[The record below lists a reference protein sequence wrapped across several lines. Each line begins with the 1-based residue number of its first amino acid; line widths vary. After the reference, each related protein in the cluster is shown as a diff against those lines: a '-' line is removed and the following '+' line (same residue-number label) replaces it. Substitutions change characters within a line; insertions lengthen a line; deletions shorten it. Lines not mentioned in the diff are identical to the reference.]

1 MQQGIILVAVKHIL
15 GFTIILLFLVAGDV
29 LSCLSGHFM
38 PGSVIGMILM
48 FVALCLGLVKA
59 DWIRQSAEF
68 LTKNM
73 TIFFIPSAIGIMEE
87 WGIIKANILPW
98 SVIIVVGWLLVL
110 FSAGWTEQLIAKL
123 KRK

>member
-1 MQQGIILVAVKHIL
+1 
-15 GFTIILLFLVAGDV
+15 
-29 LSCLSGHFM
+29 M
-38 PGSVIGMILM
+38 PGSVIGMVLM
-48 FVALCLGLVKA
+48 FAALCLGLVKA
-59 DWIRQSAEF
+59 DWIRQSADF

-110 FSAGWTEQLIAKL
+110 FSAGWTEQLITKL